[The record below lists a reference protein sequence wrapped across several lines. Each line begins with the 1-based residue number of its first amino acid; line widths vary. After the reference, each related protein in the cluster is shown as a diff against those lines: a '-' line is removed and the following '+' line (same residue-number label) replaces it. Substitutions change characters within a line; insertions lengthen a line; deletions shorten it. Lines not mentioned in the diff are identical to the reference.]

1 MNEIQNKL
9 SADPGA
15 TVLGIIALIIS
26 LVGCCCGILAI
37 PAVIMSIIGLVWA
50 VKSANTYKQSPEA
63 YSPRSYSSIK
73 TAKILN
79 IIALV
84 LSSLFVILSLVWFGN
99 FMGDPEEF
107 FNKLE
112 NGEFNVETDDFDDD
126 NDVMDDTSEDIDTW
140 EYEESTDT
148 IDYEEEIIEMEIEE
162 DSLNN

>member
-1 MNEIQNKL
+1 MNEIQKKL

-50 VKSANTYKQSPEA
+50 IKSANTYKENPEA
-63 YSPRSYSSIK
+63 FNPRSYSSVK

-84 LSSLFVILSLVWFGN
+84 LSGLAVIISLVWFGSMFQN
-99 FMGDPEEF
+99 PEEIF
-107 FNKLE
+107 KQLE
-112 NGEFNVETDDFDDD
+112 NGEFNVEVDD
-126 NDVMDDTSEDIDTW
+126 MDDMESTDSSEEVDTW
-140 EYEESTDT
+140 EYDEESTDT
-148 IDYEEEIIEMEIEE
+148 IDYNEEIIEMEAEE
-162 DSLNN
+162 QDSLNY